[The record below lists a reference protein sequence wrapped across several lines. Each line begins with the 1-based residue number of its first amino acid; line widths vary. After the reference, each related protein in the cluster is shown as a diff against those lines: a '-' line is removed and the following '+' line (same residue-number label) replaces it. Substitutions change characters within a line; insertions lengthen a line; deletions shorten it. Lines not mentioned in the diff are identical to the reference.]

1 MNWEDKKGFMRLF
14 AVDGVSVIFEQ
25 GILLVTVGETKNIIK
40 AEEQDDGTWVLWD
53 TAEWG
58 WEWVGNYACF
68 PAVWGQ
74 VDDLISTIIT
84 EWYSKHSNNLSA
96 LFVGLR

>member
-1 MNWEDKKGFMRLF
+1 MNWKDKTGFMRLL
-14 AVDGVSVIFEQ
+14 AVDGVTVIFEQ
-25 GILLVTVGETKNIIK
+25 GILLVTVGQAPKIK
-40 AEEQDDGTWVLWD
+40 AEEQDDGTWVIWD

-68 PAVWGQ
+68 PTVWRQ
-74 VDDLISTIIT
+74 VDDLASTIIT